1 MENRTDSTMTTMTMT
16 PQHSH
21 HWRIAEPDGEYSDAV
36 CVACGAE
43 KRFRN
48 WLAETD
54 YITRSEVGLAA

>member
-1 MENRTDSTMTTMTMT
+1 METRTELIMTANDM
-16 PQHSH
+16 QHAH
-21 HWRIAEPDGEYSDAV
+21 RWRISEPNGEYSDAV

-43 KRFRN
+43 KQFRN

>member
-1 MENRTDSTMTTMTMT
+1 MENRTDNTATMNSIDKN
-16 PQHSH
+16 HSH

-36 CVACGAE
+36 CVGCGAE